1 MAPATQAGAE
11 WVHVRPTPPTS
22 TSPGN
27 HPAGPSATPQIPEGS
42 SSLPIIGRRLPAS
55 SSFVL
60 AATPAAGAPAG
71 PRTARRHK
79 PAATR
84 KSHNTVTQPGGPKT
98 TRHRVRPPR
107 LLTATTPMGAQM
119 RCLGTVWARI
129 WHDLDGM
136 QIIGLDRFQDSR
148 RSGPARARRPLI
160 VTMQDER
167 GQRTTMPDRLR
178 MPAILIG

>member
-107 LLTATTPMGAQM
+107 LLTATNPMGAPTL
-119 RCLGTVWARI
+119 RALIDPLPTHGART
-129 WHDLDGM
+129 
-136 QIIGLDRFQDSR
+136 SV
-148 RSGPARARRPLI
+148 ARH
-160 VTMQDER
+160 
-167 GQRTTMPDRLR
+167 GN
-178 MPAILIG
+178 